1 MNVTIDEFLANTRAL
16 IDADEIA
23 PGQWAPDSM
32 LLVWLNY
39 GLIKLWRKMARAGR
53 VQPQYQSVT
62 YPAAS
67 TITIGGDKRF
77 NGTDLYNEP
86 LVIYGVS
93 EVTDQGPRV
102 LRQAQSGF
110 GPIPYAVQ
118 GGQNSTTGPAQTWS
132 VVHSAENA
140 GNGFGKYVISLY
152 PVPTSGTYQVQ
163 WLEKPSHLGQPAD
176 GGVLSIDIPAGLEEY
191 PILYAAQRAF
201 TRAGAAPPSISR
213 MMQEVEADLDTA
225 AEQLLSGSA
234 PRVINTDRELR
245 GWHRRGQDGVGTR
258 WDPGS
263 WWWAP

>member
-1 MNVTIDEFLANTRAL
+1 MNVTIDELLANTRAL
-16 IDADEIA
+16 LDADEIA

-53 VQPQYQSVT
+53 VQPHITSVT

-77 NGTDLYNEP
+77 NGSDLYNEP

-93 EVTDQGPRV
+93 EVTDRGPRV

-110 GPIPYAVQ
+110 GSIPYAVQ
-118 GGQNSTTGPAQTWS
+118 GQVAGPAQSWS
-132 VVHSAENA
+132 VVHSPESA
-140 GNGFGKYVISLY
+140 GSGFGKYVISLY
-152 PVPTSGTYQVQ
+152 PAPTSGTYAVQ
-163 WLEKPSHLGQPAD
+163 WLEKPSFLGQPAD
-176 GGVLSIDIPAGLEEY
+176 GGVLSVDIPAGLEEY

-201 TRAGAAPPSISR
+201 TRAGAAPPSIR
-213 MMQEVEADLDTA
+213 QMLQEVEADLDTA

-245 GWHRRGQDGVGTR
+245 GWHRRGQDSAGNG